1 MTTDDH
7 DGVMGMLVILMVATS
22 DSDHLDYYGDCI
34 GDDMICVVVIYGD
47 DLCARN
53 DGGDD
58 LYIRNTDNDDHDM
71 CAARVAAD
79 NDDDVRA
86 WL

>member
-22 DSDHLDYYGDCI
+22 DSDHLDDCI